1 MTTYFITEHHNLS
14 KGLPEWFEMP
24 LKATICI
31 NLVIADYKYGEIF
44 LDGSILPIDLDYDP

>member
-44 LDGSILPIDLDYDP
+44 LDGSILPIDLDYVP